1 MAGRRARR
9 FDELTP
15 EEKAKVE
22 AFRTR
27 HHTSEARA
35 EEERA
40 RAAVREEFPPLQLDD
55 DTRAALAALR
65 AERERR
71 GLSLADLAERTGMDK
86 AMLSRLET
94 GKIPNPT
101 LSTLRVYAKALGRR
115 LVWST
120 EDIRDPTR

>member
-1 MAGRRARR
+1 MH
-9 FDELTP
+9 DS
-15 EEKAKVE
+15 EEKAKVD
-22 AFRTR
+22 AFRARRRNPET
-27 HHTSEARA
+27 RA
-35 EEERA
+35 EEERI
-40 RAAVREEFPPLQLDD
+40 RAAVREEFPPLQLDE

-86 AMLSRLET
+86 AMLSHLET

-101 LSTLRVYAKALGRR
+101 LSTLRAYAKALGKR

-120 EDIRDPTR
+120 EDISDPAR

>member
-15 EEKAKVE
+15 EEQAKVE
-22 AFRTR
+22 AFRAR
-27 HHTSEARA
+27 HRTPEARA
-35 EEERA
+35 EEERV

-55 DTRAALAALR
+55 DTRAALSALR

-71 GLSLADLAERTGMDK
+71 GLSLAELAERTGMDQ

-94 GKIPNPT
+94 GQIPNPT
-101 LSTLRVYAKALGRR
+101 LSTLRAYAKGLGKR
-115 LVWST
+115 LIWST
-120 EDIRDPTR
+120 

>member
-1 MAGRRARR
+1 MAERGTRR

-15 EEKAKVE
+15 GEKAKVE
-22 AFRTR
+22 AYRAQRRTP
-27 HHTSEARA
+27 EARA
-35 EEERA
+35 EEERV

-65 AERERR
+65 AERERQ
-71 GLSLADLAERTGMDK
+71 GLSLADLAERTGIDK

-101 LSTLRVYAKALGRR
+101 LSTLRAYARALGKR

-120 EDIRDPTR
+120 EDLPDPAR

>member
-1 MAGRRARR
+1 MTERRMRR

-15 EEKAKVE
+15 GEKAKVE
-22 AFRTR
+22 ASRARRRTP
-27 HHTSEARA
+27 EAQA
-35 EEERA
+35 EEERV
-40 RAAVREEFPPLQLDD
+40 RAAIREELPPLQLDD

-71 GLSLADLAERTGMDK
+71 GLSLADLAERTGIDK

-101 LSTLRVYAKALGRR
+101 LSTLRAYAKALGKR

-120 EDIRDPTR
+120 EDLPDPVR